1 MNGIRVGFCRTITFA
16 VALPFLVLACSL
28 LSGCCVGGLAVYS
41 ETKTFEHFSLGPKD
55 DFRPETKGENP
66 TEAKVQELWG
76 KPDSKRNEKD
86 GVVVW
91 RYKGV
96 WSWAGLVPM
105 PLIPV
110 PLVVPTGHD
119 YIDIYIKDGV
129 AVKAHMSI
137 TYATGAGMGP
147 SSNGFHKMHEPFTGG
162 FHR

>member
-1 MNGIRVGFCRTITFA
+1 MRTI
-16 VALPFLVLACSL
+16 VALPFLMLACSL
-28 LSGCCVGGLAVYS
+28 LSGCCVGGVAVYS
-41 ETKTFEHFSLGPKD
+41 KTKTMEHFSLGPTD
-55 DFRPETKGENP
+55 DLHPETKAENP
-66 TEAKVQELWG
+66 TEAMVQELWG

-96 WSWAGLVPM
+96 LSWAGLVPM

-110 PLVVPTGHD
+110 PLIAPTGHD
-119 YIDIYIKDGV
+119 CIDIYIKDGV

-137 TYATGAGMGP
+137 TYCAGACAGP
-147 SSNGFHKMHEPFTGG
+147 GTHGFHLMHEPFTGG